1 MTEPTPNAGADAEL
15 APDAPLPSTPPVRNA
30 EFKAALLLVLM
41 FALVAGS
48 VLYLMYAR
56 GAFEATQ
63 QLVLKADDSD
73 GVVVGMDVTF
83 SGFPVGRVRRIE
95 LGADGK
101 ARVIVDVPRS
111 QAHWLRSSSIFT
123 LERGLVGG
131 AKLRAFSGIPADP
144 ELPDGAARDLLV
156 GDAGAEIPRLLAAA
170 KDLLQNLTTLTAADS
185 SLDVALRNVQGVT
198 TKLNGPAGA
207 MGLIGGDD
215 KNAQQLVARANA
227 LLLTVDKVAQ
237 KADSLI
243 GNADSRVFGKGG
255 VMTDAQATVVQLN
268 ALLADT
274 RSSLKK
280 LDAVLVEAQA
290 VGANAKAATADL
302 APLRADVDS
311 NLRKVEQLV
320 NELNRKWPFKR
331 DTEIKLP

>member
-1 MTEPTPNAGADAEL
+1 MTEPTPTAA
-15 APDAPLPSTPPVRNA
+15 DAPLPSAPPVRNA

-41 FALVAGS
+41 FVLVSGS

-63 QLVLKADDSD
+63 QLVLLAEDSD

-101 ARVIVDVPRS
+101 ARVVVDVPRS
-111 QAHWLRSSSIFT
+111 EAHWLRSTSIFT

-131 AKLRAFSGIPADP
+131 AKLRAFTGIPDDP
-144 ELPDGAARDLLV
+144 ALPDGAARPLLV

-170 KDLLQNLTTLTAADS
+170 KELLQNLTALTGAES
-185 SLDVALRNVQGVT
+185 PLDLTLRNVQGVT
-198 TKLNGPAGA
+198 GKLNGPAGA
-207 MGLIGGDD
+207 MGLIAGDD
-215 KNAQQLVARANA
+215 KNSQQLLARANA
-227 LLLTVDKVAQ
+227 LLLKT
-237 KADSLI
+237 DSLI
-243 GNADSRVFGKGG
+243 GNADSRVFGRGG
-255 VMTDAQATVVQLN
+255 IMTDAQATVVQLN

-274 RSSLKK
+274 RGSLKK

-302 APLRADVDS
+302 APLRADVES

-320 NELNRKWPFKR
+320 NEINRKWPFKR
-331 DTEIKLP
+331 EPEIKLP